1 MRFSLFV
8 FYKRIIK
15 NGFENIPLNKPSIF
29 ACTHPNSF
37 LDAIII
43 GVYSPRKLYFLA
55 RSDVF
60 NTPFKKWLLSKMNL
74 IPIYR
79 LQEGSENLH
88 KNEDTFAKCFEIMKK
103 GGSILIFSEGIS
115 ITDKLVRPLKKGTAR
130 IAFGAESYNNF
141 SLDLQ
146 IVPMS
151 LNYTYPAKFR
161 TEVIVGVEKPI
172 ALKDYKA
179 LYLESEVKAIRKF
192 NEALLEGIKAA
203 SIIVDEKTDIG
214 KTYEIIAPIY
224 RSQLLDQTVRLDQEQ
239 RWANLADLPKVI
251 ETAKEYSVSVLKNDI
266 TNEEA
271 IEEGKVNPVYRL
283 GISLAFYLFFILG
296 YVPNALP
303 FVLAE
308 KITDKKV
315 RLIEFYASVRLC
327 LSVLIYLIYLPT
339 VSYIVGTLLSI
350 QAIII
355 GFFFILS
362 GTIYASIRDTYR
374 KQQQSNQF
382 FSSTNFEK
390 TIVLRNKLLDYR
402 KITE

>member
-203 SIIVDEKTDIG
+203 SIIVDVKTDIG

-239 RWANLADLPKVI
+239 RWANLAELPKVI
-251 ETAKEYSVSVLKNDI
+251 ETAKEYSVSVLKNGI

-283 GISLAFYLFFILG
+283 GIRLAFYLFFILG

-339 VSYIVGTLLSI
+339 VSYIIGTLLSI
-350 QAIII
+350 PAIII
-355 GFFFILS
+355 GSFFILS
-362 GTIYASIRDTYR
+362 GTLYTSIRDTFR

-390 TIVLRNKLLDYR
+390 AIVLRNKLLDYR